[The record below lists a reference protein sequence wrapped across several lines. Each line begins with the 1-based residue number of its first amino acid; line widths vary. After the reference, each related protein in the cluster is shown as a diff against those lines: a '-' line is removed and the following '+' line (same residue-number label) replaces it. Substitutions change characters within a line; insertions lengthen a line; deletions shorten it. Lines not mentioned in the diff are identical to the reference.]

1 MAKSTYRDRTVYYL
15 KTRLWAEAFRFASDV
30 RKKNITVSGL
40 ELLTALHIMIE
51 ETHHHWIEDKKKW
64 NDILASE
71 YEIRRTQFE
80 DSALR
85 RSSLPAIQD
94 TSS

>member
-1 MAKSTYRDRTVYYL
+1 MAKSNYSYRTVYYL
-15 KTRLWAEAFRFASDV
+15 KTRLWAEAYRFADDV

-51 ETHHHWIEDKKKW
+51 ETNHHWIEDKKKW

-71 YEIRRTQFE
+71 NGNQ
-80 DSALR
+80 
-85 RSSLPAIQD
+85 
-94 TSS
+94 